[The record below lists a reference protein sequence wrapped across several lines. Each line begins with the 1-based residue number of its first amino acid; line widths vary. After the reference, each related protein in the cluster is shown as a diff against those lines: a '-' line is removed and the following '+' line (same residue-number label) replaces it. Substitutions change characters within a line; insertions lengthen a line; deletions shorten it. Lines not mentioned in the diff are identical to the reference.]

1 MKNTMTTILFNVNF
15 ELLADTMKTFLLC
28 SALGL
33 YIRFLISFVSN
44 QKWLKNYSQFLV
56 FALLPLTGYLIT
68 SVISNNIALS
78 LGMVGALSIVR
89 FRTPVKNPSELVI
102 YFILIT
108 IGIVVNVNGNLAINF
123 VIFIT
128 IMTVLTEIYKL
139 ISNKLNLQEFSFNED
154 NKTYLKIHT
163 SEENISVLDHKELN
177 HFSSDGEFLYIF
189 ASNKREVL
197 ETILN
202 SFDKNKLISYSLDIA
217 N

>member
-1 MKNTMTTILFNVNF
+1 MTTILFNVNF

-44 QKWLKNYSQFLV
+44 QKWLKIIAILV
-56 FALLPLTGYLIT
+56 FALLPLTGYMIT

-108 IGIVVNVNGNLAINF
+108 LGIVVNVNGNLAINF
-123 VIFIT
+123 VLFIT
-128 IMTVLTEIYKL
+128 IMTVLTEIYKFV
-139 ISNKLNLQEFSFNED
+139 SNKLNLQEFSFNED
-154 NKTYLKIHT
+154 SKIYLKIHT
-163 SEENISVLDHKELN
+163 SEENSSVLDYKELN
-177 HFSSDGEFLYIF
+177 HFSSDGEYLTSLLPI
-189 ASNKREVL
+189 REKHW
-197 ETILN
+197 TQ
-202 SFDKNKLISYSLDIA
+202 F
-217 N
+217 

>member
-1 MKNTMTTILFNVNF
+1 MTTILFNVNF

-56 FALLPLTGYLIT
+56 FALLPLTGYMIT

-108 IGIVVNVNGNLAINF
+108 LGIVVNVNGNLAINF
-123 VIFIT
+123 VLFIT
-128 IMTVLTEIYKL
+128 IMTVLTEIYKFV
-139 ISNKLNLQEFSFNED
+139 SNKLNLQEFSFNED
-154 NKTYLKIHT
+154 SKIYLKIHT
-163 SEENISVLDHKELN
+163 SEENSSVLDYKELN
-177 HFSSDGEFLYIF
+177 HFSSDGEYLYIF
-189 ASNKREVL
+189 ASNKREAL
-197 ETILN
+197 DTILN
-202 SFDKNKLISYSLDIA
+202 SFDKNKLISHSIDIA

>member
-1 MKNTMTTILFNVNF
+1 MTSILFNVDF

-56 FALLPLTGYLIT
+56 FALLPLTGYMIT

-108 IGIVVNVNGNLAINF
+108 LGIVVNVNGNLAINF
-123 VIFIT
+123 VLFIT
-128 IMTVLTEIYKL
+128 IITVLTEIYKF
-139 ISNKLNLQEFSFNED
+139 ISNKLNLQEFYFNED
-154 NKTYLKIHT
+154 SKVYLKILT
-163 SEENISVLDHKELN
+163 SEENKSVHDFKELN
-177 HFSSDGEFLYIF
+177 HFSSDGEYLYIF
-189 ASNKREVL
+189 ASNNRETL
-197 ETILN
+197 DKILN

>member
-1 MKNTMTTILFNVNF
+1 MTTILFNVNF

-56 FALLPLTGYLIT
+56 FALLPLTGYMIT

-108 IGIVVNVNGNLAINF
+108 LGIVVNVNGNLAINF
-123 VIFIT
+123 VLFIT
-128 IMTVLTEIYKL
+128 IMTVITEIYKFV
-139 ISNKLNLQEFSFNED
+139 SNKLNLQEFSFNED
-154 NKTYLKIHT
+154 SKIYLKIHT
-163 SEENISVLDHKELN
+163 SEENSSVLDYKELN
-177 HFSSDGEFLYIF
+177 HFSSDGEYLYIF
-189 ASNKREVL
+189 ASNKREAL
-197 ETILN
+197 DTILN
-202 SFDKNKLISYSLDIA
+202 SFDKNKLISHSLDIA

>member
-1 MKNTMTTILFNVNF
+1 MTTLLFNVNF

-56 FALLPLTGYLIT
+56 FALLPLTGYMIT

-108 IGIVVNVNGNLAINF
+108 LGIVVNVNGNLAINF
-123 VIFIT
+123 VLFIT
-128 IMTVLTEIYKL
+128 IMTVLTEIYKFV
-139 ISNKLNLQEFSFNED
+139 SNKLNLQEFSFNED
-154 NKTYLKIHT
+154 SKIYLKIHT
-163 SEENISVLDHKELN
+163 SEENSSVLDYKELN
-177 HFSSDGEFLYIF
+177 HFSSDGEYLYIF
-189 ASNKREVL
+189 ASNKRETL
-197 ETILN
+197 DTILN
-202 SFDKNKLISYSLDIA
+202 SFDKNKLISHSIDIA